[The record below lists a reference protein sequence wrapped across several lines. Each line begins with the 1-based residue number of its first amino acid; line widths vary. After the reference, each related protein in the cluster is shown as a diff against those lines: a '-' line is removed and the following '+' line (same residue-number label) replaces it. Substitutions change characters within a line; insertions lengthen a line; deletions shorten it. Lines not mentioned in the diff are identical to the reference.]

1 MSPTP
6 RPTAGCICRS
16 TPGSDTPVHM
26 AIQRVIMEN
35 GWEDKEFI
43 KNWVANQWETD
54 SGFGQG
60 TRNTPW
66 QWRTTWGKFQVKG
79 YEGSPKHY
87 KEWVLAQE
95 ESKPEVA
102 AKIAG
107 IDPKLIYQAA
117 EMMAK
122 PKANGERVKTSI
134 CHREGQLLVQQL
146 SQHRLHRQPGRHPR
160 LRRQARPSHDPSR
173 RPPARRHQ
181 RRQVPGLE
189 VSLQGARGA
198 AATAWISIGG

>member
-1 MSPTP
+1 
-6 RPTAGCICRS
+6 
-16 TPGSDTPVHM
+16 M

-35 GWEDKEFI
+35 GWEDKDFI

-79 YEGSPKHY
+79 YEGSPKHF

-134 CHREGQLLVQQL
+134 VIEKGNYWSNNYLQY
-146 SQHRLHRQPGRHPR
+146 RLHWQPGRHPR
-160 LRRQARPSHDPSR
+160 LRRQAGASHDPSG

-189 VSLQGARGA
+189 VSLQGAGA
-198 AATAWISIGG
+198 TPSPPGSWIGG